1 MRKLT
6 TTEFI
11 EKAQLVHGEK
21 YDYSLVNYIKS
32 NEKVIIIC
40 PIHGKFEQRP
50 NTHLNGCGC
59 PVCYETNRTMTTQE
73 FIERAKNIHGNKYD
87 YSKVKYKS
95 SKKNV
100 IIICPEHGEFEQRAS
115 AHLFGQGCLKC
126 GNMRGTEKR
135 KLSLEEWKL
144 KASTKHNNK
153 YDYSLITEAPNTKD
167 KVKIICPI
175 HGEFEIRADMHVFGQ
190 ECQKCS
196 DIRKFT
202 LKEWIEKASRIH
214 NNKYDYSKVVYE
226 HSQKKV
232 IIICPEHGEFEQQ
245 ANAHLLGA
253 GCIKCVT
260 KQYISEPENQ
270 LFSLLNNWNI
280 FNINRN
286 DRDTI
291 SPSELDLYLPDY
303 KIGIEYCGLFW
314 HSDFYRDNL
323 YHQRK
328 YLDCYKKGINLIQIF
343 EDEWIYQ
350 EEKVIDKL
358 KGYLNIQKD
367 NVIDINQCITEEY
380 DNQNTFDLWC
390 FEEDNYLE
398 IDDLRHEKSD
408 INIVL
413 KHNEEIVS
421 ILSLNKE
428 NDNKYIITR
437 FFDKLNYQIN
447 DSFKTLLNWFIQ
459 NFKPSEISYLDDLR
473 WSQEKLLIDNG
484 FVFDKLIEP
493 KEYWIDSQNRFI
505 EEIEG
510 KNSFIKNAGTK
521 LFKFVQSVS
530 E

>member
-6 TTEFI
+6 TKEFI
-11 EKAQLVHGEK
+11 EKAQLIYGDK
-21 YDYSLVNYIKS
+21 YDYSLVEYINS
-32 NEKVIIIC
+32 RTKVKIIC
-40 PIHGKFEQRP
+40 PIHGEFEQTP
-50 NTHLNGCGC
+50 NSHLTGSSC
-59 PVCYETNRTMTTQE
+59 PVCYEVNRTMTTQE
-73 FIERAKNIHGNKYD
+73 FIERAKIIHRNKYD
-87 YSKVKYKS
+87 YSKVKYRTSDKT
-95 SKKNV
+95 V

-115 AHLFGQGCLKC
+115 AHLFGQGCIKC
-126 GNMRGTEKR
+126 GNTKRGEKMRF
-135 KLSLEEWKL
+135 SLEEWIE
-144 KASTKHNNK
+144 KASKKHNNK
-153 YDYSLITEAPNTKD
+153 YDYSLVENPKGKT

-175 HGEFEIRADMHVFGQ
+175 HGEFEQRADMHIFGR
-190 ECQKCS
+190 ECPKCS
-196 DIRKFT
+196 DTSKYT
-202 LKEWIEKASRIH
+202 LEEFIEKASQIH
-214 NNKYDYSKVVYE
+214 NNKYNYSKVVYE

-245 ANAHLLGA
+245 PYSHLLGA
-253 GCIKCVT
+253 GCIKCIT

-280 FNINRN
+280 FNINRS
-286 DRDTI
+286 DRDI
-291 SPSELDLYLPDY
+291 INPSELDLYLPDY

-358 KGYLNIQKD
+358 KGYLNIHKD
-367 NVIDINQCITEEY
+367 NVIDINQCIIEEY
-380 DNQNTFDLWC
+380 DNQDTFDLWC

-413 KHNEEIVS
+413 KHNDEIVS
-421 ILSLNKE
+421 VLSLNKE

-459 NFKPSEISYLDDLR
+459 NFKPSEITYLDDLR

-505 EEIEG
+505 EKIEE
-510 KNSFIKNAGTK
+510 KNSFIKNAGQK
-521 LFKFVQSVS
+521 SFQFVS